1 MEVGG
6 PPTLLAVGAE
16 DEFGRRRCNRIGQV
30 MIFPSAPTPMP
41 MVRLQ
46 GNGGTSLYVV
56 HFLWG
61 RESGGC
67 ETTESNNGVFLS
79 LALILVVK
87 FLGRGGM
94 PSGL

>member
-1 MEVGG
+1 
-6 PPTLLAVGAE
+6 
-16 DEFGRRRCNRIGQV
+16 
-30 MIFPSAPTPMP
+30 MIFPSVPTPMP

-61 RESGGC
+61 RDSGGC

-87 FLGRGGM
+87 FLGRGEM